1 MNKPLVIDRHSHTL
15 SRQNISPEALKVL
28 YTLKECGFL
37 GYLAGGGVRDLLLGR
52 KPKDFDVVTDA
63 TPNQLRK
70 VFRNCRLIGRR
81 FRLAHIHFRNHII
94 EVATFRS
101 DSGPDTAAPGAEP
114 AADAHHHHQE
124 HHERQPDHG
133 HGQQNQPPPHQPATI
148 KRQDGL
154 IIRDNVF
161 GTPEQDARR
170 RDFTVNALFYNID
183 GYAIID
189 YVGGLDDLKHRLI
202 RSIGD
207 PMVRYAEDPVR
218 MVRAIRFAALLDFH
232 IEPAAYDAIV
242 KSHAAIAKS
251 SNARLYEE
259 VLKLFLCGA
268 AEKAYALL
276 LRTGMFASL
285 FPQLSA
291 WMKHSETDCKTHW
304 LRKACAKIDGWVK
317 SGVEVTPAMMF
328 AALFA
333 DYHEDMAEEAA
344 VHQRIRLDKALGIVT
359 TRHLVELSPR
369 ILIPRRVG
377 EQITRILQDALRA
390 ADERPLHAH
399 QPAHHPQGHHQP
411 ARSHH
416 HARRD
421 DRGGR

>member
-1 MNKPLVIDRHSHTL
+1 MNSPLTIPRHSHAV
-15 SRQNISPEALKVL
+15 SRRNISPEALRVL

-81 FRLAHIHFRNHII
+81 FRLAHIYFRNHII
-94 EVATFRS
+94 EVATFRA
-101 DSGPDTAAPGAEP
+101 DSTPDKQAGHHAGT
-114 AADAHHHHQE
+114 ADAPHRHVE
-124 HHERQPDHG
+124 HG
-133 HGQQNQPPPHQPATI
+133 HRQTHSQPQHAATV
-148 KRQDGL
+148 RSGDGL

-183 GYAIID
+183 GYEIID
-189 YVGGLDDLKHRLI
+189 YVGGLDDLKRRLI

-218 MVRAIRFAALLDFH
+218 MVRAVRFAAALDFH
-232 IEPAAYDAIV
+232 IEQSTCDAIV
-242 KSHAAIAKS
+242 RSHAAIAKA

-268 AEKAYALL
+268 AEKACALL
-276 LRTGMFASL
+276 SRTGLFAAM
-285 FPQLSA
+285 FPQLGA
-291 WMKHSETDCKTHW
+291 WLRQPDADYKEHG
-304 LRKACAKIDGWVK
+304 LRKACAKIDGWVRA
-317 SGVEVTPAMMF
+317 GVEVTPAMMF
-328 AALFA
+328 ATLFA
-333 DYHEDMAEEAA
+333 DFHEDRAELAA
-344 VHQRIRLDKALGIVT
+344 HHHHIRPEKALGIAT
-359 TRHLVELSPR
+359 SRHLAELSPR

-377 EQITRILQDALRA
+377 EQISRILLAWWHA
-390 ADERPLHAH
+390 ADARQEG
-399 QPAHHPQGHHQP
+399 GHP
-411 ARSHH
+411 ARQH
-416 HARRD
+416 
-421 DRGGR
+421 DR